1 MKKLLTGLSLI
12 LLLSSCA
19 GSSSLFELNA
29 SQSMSIT
36 GKGPGQDAA
45 INPYKEGESIALVQN
60 KGKET
65 FNVRI
70 QKSGKIIQEVA
81 IEAGSAR
88 EFMLE
93 KGYELYLDSVMPSK
107 AKVSFKKAWLFY
119 L

>member
-1 MKKLLTGLSLI
+1 MKNLLTGVGLI

-19 GSSSLFELNA
+19 SNSSLFELNP

-45 INPYKEGESIALVQN
+45 INPYKEGESIAVVRN

-70 QKSGKIIQEVA
+70 QKSGKIIEEVA
-81 IEAGSAR
+81 IEPRSLR

-93 KGYELYLDSVMPSK
+93 KGYELYLDSVNPSK
-107 AKVSFKKAWLFY
+107 AKVSFKKAWEFY